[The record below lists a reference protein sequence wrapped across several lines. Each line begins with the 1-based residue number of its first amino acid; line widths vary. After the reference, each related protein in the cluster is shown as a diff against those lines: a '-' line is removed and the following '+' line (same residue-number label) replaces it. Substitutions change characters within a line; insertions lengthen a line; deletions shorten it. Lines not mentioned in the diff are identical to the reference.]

1 MKKKSLTE
9 NLQFVLA
16 LLTLFLIFFC
26 IYKVVSKDYEK
37 KNNSIKTELIAE
49 ANDYVNQNK
58 KSIFGAKSK
67 FLILG
72 DPASEYDNEYSYY
85 DIDGSIKKS
94 EFEKFDLNKLT
105 YDKEVNK
112 TMVKA
117 WSDLQKDTIEKTMSE
132 LDKKRDEEKEN
143 LLSTYRKS
151 SAEDKVGM
159 AQHNKSFQFNLLKNN
174 YPSDTTQWATL
185 PTNKV
190 GIYYNKNSKNDIDLV
205 VKIIDTLLE
214 KVGNNKLYDIISL
227 VNIQTAN
234 QFDLEDVQ
242 YSGEVKLVLI
252 DNKLEWRKL
261 LDIKDEKRFIDAL
274 EFYSND
280 LNKINDK
287 K

>member
-1 MKKKSLTE
+1 MKK
-9 NLQFVLA
+9 NLQLA
-16 LLTLFLIFFC
+16 LGLLLLFVMFFSF
-26 IYKVVSKDYEK
+26 YKAVSEDHEK
-37 KNNSIKTELIAE
+37 KNNSIKNELIAE
-49 ANDYVNQNK
+49 VNENLNHTK

-72 DPASEYDNEYSYY
+72 DQASDYDNEYSYY

-112 TMVKA
+112 TMLKA
-117 WSDLQKDTIEKTMSE
+117 WSDLQKDTIEKMMAE
-132 LDKKRDEEKEN
+132 LDKKRADEKES
-143 LLSTYRKS
+143 LLSTYKKS
-151 SAEDKVGM
+151 SPEDKVGM
-159 AQHNKSFQFNLLKNN
+159 AQFNLLKNN

-190 GIYYNKNSKNDIDLV
+190 RIYYNKNSKNDIDLV
-205 VKIIDTLLE
+205 AKIIDTLLE
-214 KVGNNKLYDIISL
+214 KVDNNKLYDIISL

-261 LDIKDEKRFIDAL
+261 LDIKNEKRFIDAL

>member
-1 MKKKSLTE
+1 MKK
-9 NLQFVLA
+9 NLQLA
-16 LLTLFLIFFC
+16 LGLLLLFVMFFSF
-26 IYKVVSKDYEK
+26 YKAVSEDHEK
-37 KNNSIKTELIAE
+37 KNNSIKNELIAE
-49 ANDYVNQNK
+49 VNKNLNHTK

-112 TMVKA
+112 TMLKA
-117 WSDLQKDTIEKTMSE
+117 WSDLQKDTIEKMMAE
-132 LDKKRDEEKEN
+132 LDKKRAEEKES
-143 LLSTYRKS
+143 LLATYKKS
-151 SAEDKVGM
+151 SPEDKVGM

-174 YPSDTTQWATL
+174 YPSSDNAHWITL
-185 PTNKV
+185 PTTKV
-190 GIYYNKNSKNDIDLV
+190 KIYYNKNSKNDIDLV
-205 VKIIDTLLE
+205 AQIIDTLLE
-214 KVGNNKLYDIISL
+214 KVDSNKLYDTISFIN
-227 VNIQTAN
+227 VQTAN

-242 YSGEVKLVLI
+242 YSGDVKLVLI

-261 LDIKDEKRFIDAL
+261 FDIKDEKRFSDAL

>member
-1 MKKKSLTE
+1 MKK
-9 NLQFVLA
+9 NLQLA
-16 LLTLFLIFFC
+16 LGLLLLFVMFFSF
-26 IYKVVSKDYEK
+26 YKAVSGDHEK
-37 KNNSIKTELIAE
+37 KNNSIKNELIAE
-49 ANDYVNQNK
+49 VNKNLNHTK

-105 YDKEVNK
+105 YDKEVNE
-112 TMVKA
+112 TMLKA

-132 LDKKRDEEKEN
+132 LDKKRDEEKAN

-174 YPSDTTQWATL
+174 YPSGNNTQWFTL
-185 PTNKV
+185 PTTKV
-190 GIYYNKNSKNDIDLV
+190 RIYYNKNSKNDIDLV
-205 VKIIDTLLE
+205 AQIIDTLLE
-214 KVGNNKLYDIISL
+214 KVDSNKLYDTISFIN
-227 VNIQTAN
+227 VQTAN

-242 YSGEVKLVLI
+242 YSGDVKLVLI

-261 LDIKDEKRFIDAL
+261 FDIKDEKRFSDAL

>member
-1 MKKKSLTE
+1 MKK
-9 NLQFVLA
+9 NLQLA
-16 LLTLFLIFFC
+16 LGLLLLFVMCFSF
-26 IYKVVSKDYEK
+26 YKAVSEDHEK
-37 KNNSIKTELIAE
+37 KNNSIKNELIAE
-49 ANDYVNQNK
+49 VNKNLNHTQ

-117 WSDLQKDTIEKTMSE
+117 WSDLQKDMIEKTMSE

-185 PTNKV
+185 PTTKV
-190 GIYYNKNSKNDIDLV
+190 RIYYNKNSKNDIDLV
-205 VKIIDTLLE
+205 AKIIDTLLE
-214 KVGNNKLYDIISL
+214 KVDNNKLYDTISFIN
-227 VNIQTAN
+227 VQTAN

-242 YSGEVKLVLI
+242 YSGDVKLVLI

-261 LDIKDEKRFIDAL
+261 FDIKDEKRFSDAL

>member
-1 MKKKSLTE
+1 MKK
-9 NLQFVLA
+9 NLQSA
-16 LLTLFLIFFC
+16 LLLLLLFVMCFSF
-26 IYKVVSKDYEK
+26 YKVVSEDHEK
-37 KNNSIKTELIAE
+37 KNNSIKNELIADV
-49 ANDYVNQNK
+49 NDYLNQNK
-58 KSIFGAKSK
+58 ESVFGANSK
-67 FLILG
+67 FLIFG
-72 DPASEYDNEYSYY
+72 DAASKYENEFSYY
-85 DIDGSIKKS
+85 DVDGSIKKS

-117 WSDLQKDTIEKTMSE
+117 WTDLQKDTIEKMMGE
-132 LDKKRDEEKEN
+132 LDKKRTEEKES
-143 LLSTYRKS
+143 LLATYKKS
-151 SAEDKVGM
+151 SPEDKVGM

-174 YPSDTTQWATL
+174 YPSGNNTQWFTL
-185 PTNKV
+185 PTTKV
-190 GIYYNKNSKNDIDLV
+190 RIYYNKNSKNDIDLV
-205 VKIIDTLLE
+205 AKIIDTLLE
-214 KVGNNKLYDIISL
+214 KVDNNKLYDTISFIN
-227 VNIQTAN
+227 VQTAN

-261 LDIKDEKRFIDAL
+261 FDIKDEKRFSDAL